1 MYMMDEDKGGDKK
14 TDSKRY
20 AMPISSLQKAGE
32 TSVLIIEDDKFL
44 RDLMMEKLAKE
55 GYTVY
60 GAITGEEGLKQ
71 IKDKKPTLT
80 LLDLVLPGM
89 DGFELLKTLKEDGT
103 IGNAPVIVL
112 SNLGTKEDID
122 RAMELGAKDFLIK
135 AHFTPAE
142 IVETVKKTI
151 QESYL

>member
-1 MYMMDEDKGGDKK
+1 
-14 TDSKRY
+14 
-20 AMPISSLQKAGE
+20 
-32 TSVLIIEDDKFL
+32 
-44 RDLMMEKLAKE
+44 
-55 GYTVY
+55 
-60 GAITGEEGLKQ
+60 
-71 IKDKKPTLT
+71 
-80 LLDLVLPGM
+80 M